1 MTVAV
6 RDPADL
12 DLLADDL
19 SAVLER
25 EEPFALSVVAPGDID
40 TLQRMLWAAPAAR
53 RRLRRLRA
61 SLAAWCEGVAHV
73 LTPTSFERALPS
85 TLRGAELIWGCATI
99 ASTDAEEAEH
109 WLGARLA
116 SRVSYIGETIGTAAV
131 PLAAPAI

>member
-6 RDPADL
+6 HDPADL

-40 TLQRMLWAAPAAR
+40 TFQRMLWAAPEAR

-73 LTPTSFERALPS
+73 LGERPLPS
-85 TLRGAELIWGCATI
+85 TLRSAELIWGCVVLA
-99 ASTDAEEAEH
+99 AQSEAEAEG
-109 WLGARLA
+109 L
-116 SRVSYIGETIGTAAV
+116 
-131 PLAAPAI
+131 LAARCAERPRTPLFV

>member
-6 RDPADL
+6 HDPADL

-40 TLQRMLWAAPAAR
+40 TFQRMLWAAPEAR

-61 SLAAWCEGVAHV
+61 SLAAWCDGVAHV
-73 LTPTSFERALPS
+73 LGERPLPS
-85 TLRGAELIWGCATI
+85 TLRSAELIWGCVVLA
-99 ASTDAEEAEH
+99 AQSEAEAEG
-109 WLGARLA
+109 L
-116 SRVSYIGETIGTAAV
+116 
-131 PLAAPAI
+131 LAARCAERPRTALFV